1 MCISAFSF
9 AEKFLDTKLE
19 FMQQLTDSKKMEA
32 LGGNVMKQYIAP
44 ELVKIDFLMEDVL
57 DNSIIDA
64 GDVDDPI
71 EMGPA
76 IDIFG

>member
-1 MCISAFSF
+1 
-9 AEKFLDTKLE
+9 
-19 FMQQLTDSKKMEA
+19 MEA
-32 LGGNVMKQYIAP
+32 WGGSVMKQYIAP

-57 DNSIIDA
+57 GDSIIDP
-64 GDVDDPI
+64 GDVKDPI